1 MELSL
6 IQFTVPVKN
15 EVSQLRKLTMAL
27 EREHVAVSGLAW
39 QAEGEAGFIRFVTD
53 KPLGTSKAL
62 EALGWTAVRTPVLA
76 SPVLHG
82 PGDLSRLL
90 KLLEDGT
97 VAVQEMYGAS
107 GPDGACRLF
116 LSVDRLERAEK
127 LLHAFAET
135 QLLSAR

>member
-6 IQFTVPVKN
+6 IQFTVPVKS
-15 EVSQLRKLTMAL
+15 EVSQLRKLAMAL
-27 EREHVAVSGLAW
+27 EREQVAVQGMSW

-53 KPLGTSKAL
+53 KPLGTAKAL
-62 EALGWTAVRTPVLA
+62 ESLGWTAVRTPVLA
-76 SPVLHG
+76 APVLRG
-82 PGDLSRLL
+82 PGDLPRML
-90 KLLEDGT
+90 KLLEDGSVT
-97 VAVQEMYGAS
+97 LQEMYGAS
-107 GPDGACRLF
+107 GPDGAGRLF